1 MIIPETDLILLKVP
15 INIDSANQLNFA
27 SKEAQY
33 NYFNSLEKDVEAGF
47 TYQRKDNVVRYN
59 ACMDD
64 IIEFNYCMYR
74 NSNYS
79 DKWFY
84 AYIESME
91 YANDEMTY
99 IKIKTDVYQTWQFD
113 INIMDSFVEREHVSN
128 DTIGLHTIPENV
140 ETGEYLPMDTY
151 KLEYYKQTGLDD
163 FYTCVGVT
171 ELILGDTII
180 SGIRYYGGVP
190 NGIIYVVIKDSDILT
205 FFNQYSSAGKIDA
218 IYTLFS
224 IPGKLV
230 TGSTFTWNV
239 SSNNIHYHEVTST
252 SYIGLGEITI
262 PRPTKVGITR
272 TGYTPKNNKLLTGQF
287 SFIMGDNLVG
297 STAPYY
303 YEYFID
309 NEAVFKSYGVV
320 TPGCSI
326 KCCPHF
332 YKNTEIEPGVYL
344 ENSSFS
350 EGLNVGKLPIGSWNN
365 DVYTNWLTQNGV
377 NIATTIGSSG
387 LQLLGGVGLSATGAG
402 FTAGASSIT
411 SGALGIAN
419 AVGQIYEH
427 SLLPKQLEGNINS
440 GDISFAKEKLM
451 VKYYRMTIKEE
462 YARIIDNYFSM
473 FGYKVNVVKQPNITG
488 RRNWNYVKTIDCNI
502 EAYIPQNDL
511 LEIKDLFNKGITIWH
526 NPSTFLDYSQ
536 NNDIIS

>member
-27 SKEAQY
+27 NKEAQY

-47 TYQRKDNVVRYN
+47 TYQRKDNVIRYN

-74 NSNYS
+74 NNNYS

-113 INIMDSFVEREHVSN
+113 INIMDSFVEREHVSD

-140 ETGEYLPMDTY
+140 ETGEYLPMNSYSINYEAD
-151 KLEYYKQTGLDD
+151 GLQE

-171 ELILGDTII
+171 ELVIGQLVYG
-180 SGIRYYGGVP
+180 GIRKYGGVP
-190 NGIIYVVIKDSDILT
+190 SGLTYVVVKDNDLAS
-205 FFNQYSSAGKIDA
+205 FFDKYAEAGKIDA
-218 IYTLFS
+218 INVVFMLPGLLVNGGSSFS
-224 IPGKLV
+224 WTV
-230 TGSTFTWNV
+230 ED
-239 SSNNIHYHEVTST
+239 NIHYYEVQQATVT
-252 SYIGLGEITI
+252 RLKRRLIA
-262 PRPTKVGITR
+262 RPTKLGITLD
-272 TGYTPKNNKLLTGQF
+272 GYTPKNNKLLTGQF

-297 STAPYY
+297 GTAQYL
-303 YEYFID
+303 YEYFVD
-309 NEAVFKSYGVV
+309 PTACEFVCDGVV

-326 KCCPHF
+326 RCYPVA
-332 YKNTEIEPGVYL
+332 YKATPVGIGYVDNTSY
-344 ENSSFS
+344 S
-350 EGLNVGKLPIGSWNN
+350 EGIMCSKLPIGSWTN
-365 DVYTNWLTQNGV
+365 DIYTNWLTQNGV

-402 FTAGASSIT
+402 FVAGASSIT

-427 SLLPKQLEGNINS
+427 SLLPPQLEGNVNS
-440 GDISFAKEKLM
+440 GDITFARQHSVL
-451 VKYYRMTIKEE
+451 KYYRMTIKEE

-536 NNDIIS
+536 NNDILS